1 MEAALM
7 EVRIMEDTIQKV
19 INTLNTITVNGK
31 QNLDRLLGCIMALE
45 RVLSEMHSKQAEDA
59 ESEV

>member
-1 MEAALM
+1 
-7 EVRIMEDTIQKV
+7 MEDTIQKV

-45 RVLSEMHSKQAEDA
+45 RVLSEMHNKQTEDA

>member
-1 MEAALM
+1 MEPALM

-45 RVLSEMHSKQAEDA
+45 RVLSEMHNKQTEDA